1 MPPFFVCKASP
12 GLRVSI
18 LTHYD
23 VGMIDYRDWYKSATG
38 QRVTAETIGKL
49 IGASRPTVTRRLTQ
63 DGLTADEII
72 KVSRGLRVN
81 PVDALVDL
89 GHITES
95 EAMSHLD
102 SDGALIATAEDG
114 DLALELARRLNP
126 ATRANEL
133 DELAA
138 RRTATPVSD
147 TSDSMPLSAVA
158 YSGPDEDAE
167 RNDAYDD

>member
-1 MPPFFVCKASP
+1 M
-12 GLRVSI
+12 
-18 LTHYD
+18 THYD

-38 QRVTAETIGKL
+38 QRVTAEEIGKL

-81 PVDALVDL
+81 PIDALVDL
-89 GHITES
+89 GHITEA

-102 SDGALIATAEDG
+102 NNGKLLDTADEG
-114 DLALELARRLNP
+114 ELAIELARRLNP
-126 ATRANEL
+126 ATRANEI

-138 RRTATPVSD
+138 RRAGAPVSD
-147 TSDSMPLSAVA
+147 ADGSMPEGAVA

-167 RNDAYDD
+167 RNDANDD

>member
-1 MPPFFVCKASP
+1 
-12 GLRVSI
+12 
-18 LTHYD
+18 
-23 VGMIDYRDWYKSATG
+23 MIDYRDWYKSATG

-126 ATRANEL
+126 ATRADEL

-138 RRTATPVSD
+138 RRAGAPVSGPSASLPD
-147 TSDSMPLSAVA
+147 DDDGIVREFDYEPGEYAADSSINEQEEREKR
-158 YSGPDEDAE
+158 GEDPI
-167 RNDAYDD
+167 D

>member
-1 MPPFFVCKASP
+1 M
-12 GLRVSI
+12 
-18 LTHYD
+18 THYD

-38 QRVTAETIGKL
+38 QRVTAEEIGKL

-81 PVDALVDL
+81 PIDALVDL
-89 GHITES
+89 GHITEA

-102 SDGALIATAEDG
+102 NNGKLLDTAEDG
-114 DLALELARRLNP
+114 ELAIELARRLNP
-126 ATRANEL
+126 ATRADEINEL
-133 DELAA
+133 EQ
-138 RRTATPVSD
+138 RRRRMSTPAD
-147 TSDSMPLSAVA
+147 IPLGAVA

-167 RNDAYDD
+167 RNDADDD